1 MTGQALTAVVSE
13 TGKPGYVVCGAKT
26 RQGGQCL
33 RPAGWGT
40 PHPGVGRCK
49 WHLGST
55 RNHVSSAATAVVER
69 ETRDLLARLGEP
81 APLRHPVEEL
91 VAVAAEIR
99 AWQTVLRERVAEL
112 RQLAGIDKLGR
123 EQERAIVGLYERS
136 LDRSAKVL
144 ESMVRLDLDARK
156 DRLTEDQGRM
166 LANVFRRVFDD
177 PELALDAD
185 GRSRL
190 LGVAARHL
198 RSVGDS

>member
-40 PHPGVGRCK
+40 PHSGVGRCK

-55 RNHVSSAATAVVER
+55 RNHVASAATAVAER
-69 ETRDLLARLGEP
+69 ETRDLLAQLGEP

-99 AWQTVLRERVAEL
+99 AWQGVLRERVGQL
-112 RQLAGIDKLGR
+112 RELAGVDKLGR
-123 EQERAIVGLYERS
+123 EEERAVVGLYERS

-144 ESMVRLDLDARK
+144 EGLVRLDLDARK
-156 DRLTEDQGRM
+156 ARLSQDQAT
-166 LANVFRRVFDD
+166 LIASVFRALVND
-177 PELALDAD
+177 PELAFNAD
-185 GRSRL
+185 MRDRL
-190 LGVAARHL
+190 LAAASKHL
-198 RSVGDS
+198 RAVS

>member
-1 MTGQALTAVVSE
+1 
-13 TGKPGYVVCGAKT
+13 
-26 RQGGQCL
+26 
-33 RPAGWGT
+33 
-40 PHPGVGRCK
+40 
-49 WHLGST
+49 
-55 RNHVSSAATAVVER
+55 
-69 ETRDLLARLGEP
+69 
-81 APLRHPVEEL
+81 L